1 MGEVNI
7 PLCTTNRINSPET
20 ADQVLADGKSDL
32 VSMARPLLA
41 DPHFMKKAAEGRAQ
55 EINTCIGC
63 NQACLD
69 FTFKMMRA
77 SETTHSC
84 YSRTHVRMDG
94 RRYGHTDAW
103 MLTHAR
109 TVRLTNTHRRHA
121 STCSTHPHICF
132 TGEIRHRV
140 MLTWLLVQLNHD
152 VIAANAGLVLGEPDG
167 RVRARHERD
176 TGDCG
181 RGAADCSGWGR
192 ASGKS
197 HP

>member
-77 SETTHSC
+77 SETRTHSQ
-84 YSRTHVRMDG
+84 THT
-94 RRYGHTDAW
+94 HTQ
-103 MLTHAR
+103 
-109 TVRLTNTHRRHA
+109 RRHPPA
-121 STCSTHPHICF
+121 YHTPPAYSTHPHITLTHISHTPTYYAHPHIFF
-132 TGEIRHRV
+132 TGEIRHRL
-140 MLTWLLVQLNHD
+140 MLTWLLVHFQ
-152 VIAANAGLVLGEPDG
+152 
-167 RVRARHERD
+167 
-176 TGDCG
+176 
-181 RGAADCSGWGR
+181 S
-192 ASGKS
+192 
-197 HP
+197 

>member
-77 SETTHSC
+77 SETRTHSQ
-84 YSRTHVRMDG
+84 THT
-94 RRYGHTDAW
+94 HTQKTPTCI
-103 MLTHAR
+103 LHP
-109 TVRLTNTHRRHA
+109 
-121 STCSTHPHICF
+121 STYHTHPHITPTHILHTPTHF
-132 TGEIRHRV
+132 FHG
-140 MLTWLLVQLNHD
+140 
-152 VIAANAGLVLGEPDG
+152 
-167 RVRARHERD
+167 
-176 TGDCG
+176 
-181 RGAADCSGWGR
+181 
-192 ASGKS
+192 
-197 HP
+197 